1 MIIKLCLMFQVYIP
15 CILFVTVSWISFIID
30 PKVNNTSWIFQ
41 NQLYSEGCSWEDVTS
56 CHSLP
61 CHHQCFQQCQVFVC
75 FYLIP
80 SKNIIIIFRAN
91 APAAASSQLNAIESF
106 IVTCI
111 FSIFSAIIEYAVV
124 LAIIT
129 LRFVKYS
136 SPFSNIFITEK
147 NIISQKFLLSSKFLL
162 QCLKCTTFSSPS
174 YMKGIKRIWR
184 MQGKE
189 KKT

>member
-1 MIIKLCLMFQVYIP
+1 MFDVPGIHTLHTICHRVLDKLHNRSKGKQYILIISEPIIFWRLFLGGCHFLSFSSSSSSMFS
-15 CILFVTVSWISFIID
+15 TMSSM
-30 PKVNNTSWIFQ
+30 
-41 NQLYSEGCSWEDVTS
+41 
-56 CHSLP
+56 
-61 CHHQCFQQCQVFVC
+61 C
-75 FYLIP
+75 FYLRP
-80 SKNIIIIFRAN
+80 SQNIIIIFRAN